1 VWQHSS
7 ARVCEFTAIV
17 RGFCCNRGAGAGGG
31 MSVYFP
37 KSYTIGVVVL
47 VLFFFIGL
55 LLFVYFQGGVE
66 SAIRLRR

>member
-1 VWQHSS
+1 
-7 ARVCEFTAIV
+7 
-17 RGFCCNRGAGAGGG
+17 